1 MVQDFLDFILIL
13 AIVITAA
20 KTGGYISS
28 RFFNQPSVLGELLV
42 GLILGPS
49 VIDLLHVGI
58 VHDPEI
64 IEEAVTLMAELGVL
78 LLMMLAGLEL
88 HLPELLRSGK
98 VAALAGILGVVVPF
112 SLGWAVAQFLFGAG
126 TAEAVFV
133 GLTLSATS
141 VSISAQTLIEL
152 GRLRSRVGLAMLGAA
167 VFDDILVILFLSIA
181 TVIFGSAGGFG
192 TIITTILLMV
202 VYIAAASAV
211 GYFIIPRLMNL
222 VSNLGRV
229 SQGSLAFA
237 IVCVLLFAWTAEVV
251 GGMAAITGAFLIGL
265 FLGRTHHKERLEE
278 GLSAMAYSFFV
289 PVFFVNIGLSVNIFS
304 IEGNMIW
311 LSVLI
316 IVVAVLSK
324 MIGSGLG
331 ARLANYN
338 LRESVQLG
346 IGMVSRGEVGLIVG
360 AFAFNE
366 GFFSESVY
374 AVMILMVIVATLL
387 TPIMLRY
394 AFREKEETAV
404 EMTEPS

>member
-42 GLILGPS
+42 GLLLGPS
-49 VIDLLHVGI
+49 LLDLLDLGI
-58 VHDPEI
+58 LNHPEI
-64 IEEAVTLMAELGVL
+64 IEESLTLTAEIGVL

-98 VAALAGILGVVVPF
+98 VAALAGVLGVVVPLG
-112 SLGWAVAQFLFGAG
+112 LGWVAAQWLFGAG

-167 VFDDILVILFLSIA
+167 VFDDILVILFLSVA
-181 TVIFGSAGGFG
+181 TVIFGSTGGIG
-192 TIITTILLMV
+192 TILSTILLMIGYLLV
-202 VYIAAASAV
+202 ASLI
-211 GYFIIPRLMNL
+211 GYFIIPVLADRASRLR
-222 VSNLGRV
+222 RV
-229 SQGSLAFA
+229 SQSLLTFA
-237 IVCVLLFAWTAEVV
+237 LVSCLLYSWAAEVI

-265 FLGRTHHKERLEE
+265 FLARTSHKERLEE
-278 GLSAMAYSFFV
+278 GLSSMAYSFFV
-289 PVFFVNIGLSVNIFS
+289 PVFFVNIGLSVNVRS
-304 IEGNMIW
+304 IEGNDIW
-311 LSVLI
+311 LGAII
-316 IVVAVLSK
+316 IVIAVLSK
-324 MIGSGLG
+324 MVGSGVG
-331 ARLANYN
+331 AKLADFN

-360 AFAFNE
+360 AFAFTE
-366 GFFSESVY
+366 GFFSENIY
-374 AVMILMVIVATLL
+374 AIMVLMVIVATLL

-394 AFREKEETAV
+394 SFREKEPVV
-404 EMTEPS
+404 ESVSD

>member
-42 GLILGPS
+42 GLLLGPS
-49 VIDLLHVGI
+49 LLDLLHLGI
-58 VHDPEI
+58 LTHPEI
-64 IEEAVTLMAELGVL
+64 IEESLTLTAEIGVL

-98 VAALAGILGVVVPF
+98 VAVLAGVLGVVVPLG
-112 SLGWAVAQFLFGAG
+112 LGWVAAQVLFGAG

-152 GRLRSRVGLAMLGAA
+152 GKLRSRVGLAMLGAA
-167 VFDDILVILFLSIA
+167 VFDDILVILFLSVA
-181 TVIFGSAGGFG
+181 TVIFGSTGGIG
-192 TIITTILLMV
+192 TILSTILLMV
-202 VYIAAASAV
+202 GYLIVASLI
-211 GYFIIPRLMNL
+211 GYFIIPILADRASRLR
-222 VSNLGRV
+222 RV
-229 SQGSLAFA
+229 SQSLLTFA
-237 IVCVLLFAWTAEVV
+237 LVSCLLYSWAAEVI

-265 FLGRTHHKERLEE
+265 FLGRTSHKERLEE
-278 GLSAMAYSFFV
+278 GLSSMAYSFFV
-289 PVFFVNIGLSVNIFS
+289 PVFFVNIGLSVNVRS
-304 IEGNMIW
+304 IEGNDIW
-311 LSVLI
+311 LSAII
-316 IVVAVLSK
+316 IVIAVLSK
-324 MIGSGLG
+324 MVGSGVG
-331 ARLANYN
+331 AKLADFN

-360 AFAFNE
+360 AFAFTE
-366 GFFSESVY
+366 GFFSESIY
-374 AVMILMVIVATLL
+374 AIMVLMVIVATLL

-394 AFREKEETAV
+394 SFREKEPVV
-404 EMTEPS
+404 ESVSD